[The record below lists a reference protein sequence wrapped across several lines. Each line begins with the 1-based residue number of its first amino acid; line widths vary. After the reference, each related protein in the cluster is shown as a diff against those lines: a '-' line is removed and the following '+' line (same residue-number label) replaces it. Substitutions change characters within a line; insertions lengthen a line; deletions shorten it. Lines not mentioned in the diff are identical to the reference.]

1 MYPSGITADTAQQRG
16 TFVHVQG
23 LAHQL
28 EGSIRPHFFRGVTTV
43 VNKLLNIVTP
53 ERLYLGQKDAQQCVV
68 VRRMIQ
74 DLLMDVELVVGETVR
89 EPNGLAMSSRNQYL
103 STERREQ
110 AGAIYGALMRAHQLW
125 SQGETDGDRL
135 ISRVRDALKD
145 VPFPHRI
152 EYISLS
158 DPVELSDVS
167 QVDDRGAILS
177 LAVQVDDTRL
187 IDNILLGCRL

>member
-1 MYPSGITADTAQQRG
+1 
-16 TFVHVQG
+16 
-23 LAHQL
+23 
-28 EGSIRPHFFRGVTTV
+28 

-110 AGAIYGALMRAHQLW
+110 AGAIYDALMRAHQLW